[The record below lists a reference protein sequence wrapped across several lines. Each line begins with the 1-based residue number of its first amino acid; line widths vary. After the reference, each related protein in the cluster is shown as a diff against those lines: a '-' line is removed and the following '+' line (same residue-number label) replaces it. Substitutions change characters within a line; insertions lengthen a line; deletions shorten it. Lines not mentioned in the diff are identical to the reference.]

1 MERRVL
7 QLGRFENKGKLSL
20 HDLINKQNQLKVFTV
35 VDNYKDGWEVIL
47 FLRSFGYEG
56 VQNDSLRYC
65 NIELEYRLKQVGEAC
80 IGICGSCM
88 VIHKC
93 KRRLKGK
100 GYIYYEKPRVFAQRV
115 KEHFQDTN

>member
-1 MERRVL
+1 MTRRVL

-65 NIELEYRLKQVGEAC
+65 DLRLEYSLKQVGEAC
-80 IGICGSCM
+80 IGICGGCM
-88 VIHKC
+88 VIHKS

-100 GYIYYEKPRVFAQRV
+100 EYIYYEKPRVFAQRV

>member
-1 MERRVL
+1 MKRRVL

-35 VDNYKDGWEVIL
+35 VDNYNDGWEVIL

-65 NIELEYRLKQVGEAC
+65 DLRLECSLKQVSEAC
-80 IGICGSCM
+80 IGISGCCM

-115 KEHFQDTN
+115 KEYFQDTN

>member
-7 QLGRFENKGKLSL
+7 QLGRFENKGELSL
-20 HDLINKQNQLKVFTV
+20 HDLINKQNKLKIFTV

-65 NIELEYRLKQVGEAC
+65 DLHLEYSLKQVGEAC
-80 IGICGSCM
+80 IGICGGCM
-88 VIHKC
+88 VIRKC

-100 GYIYYEKPRVFAQRV
+100 GYRYYEKPRVFAQRV

>member
-1 MERRVL
+1 MTRRVL

-20 HDLINKQNQLKVFTV
+20 YDLINKQNRLTIFTV

-65 NIELEYRLKQVGEAC
+65 NLNLEYSLKQVGEAC
-80 IGICGSCM
+80 IGICGGRM
-88 VIHKC
+88 VIHKY

>member
-1 MERRVL
+1 MKRRVI

-65 NIELEYRLKQVGEAC
+65 DLRLEYSLKQVGEAC
-80 IGICGSCM
+80 IGICGGCM

>member
-65 NIELEYRLKQVGEAC
+65 DLELEYRLKQVGEAC
-80 IGICGSCM
+80 IGVCGCCI
-88 VIHKC
+88 VIHKN

-115 KEHFQDTN
+115 KEYFQDTN

>member
-20 HDLINKQNQLKVFTV
+20 HDLINKYNQLKIFTV

-65 NIELEYRLKQVGEAC
+65 NLGLKCSLEQVGEAC
-80 IGICGSCM
+80 IGICGGCM

-93 KRRLKGK
+93 KRKLKGK
-100 GYIYYEKPRVFAQRV
+100 GYIYYEKPRIFAQRV